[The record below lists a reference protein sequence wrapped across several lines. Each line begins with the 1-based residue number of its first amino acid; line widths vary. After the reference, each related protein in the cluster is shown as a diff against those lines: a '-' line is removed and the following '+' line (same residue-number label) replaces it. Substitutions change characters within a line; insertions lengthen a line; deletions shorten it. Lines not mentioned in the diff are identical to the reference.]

1 MVMNALSIINYRK
14 DRISIMKLSLKN
26 EKILISGYLILGLL
40 FSFVSFLFATPVI
53 ETENDSIFVLLFL
66 LVNAIMISLLISDM
80 CPLKTKNRLIIKWL
94 ILFKIVLYMLIYA
107 IYNFLSTQANISLI
121 VIEWVYIIALIYYYA
136 YI

>member
-26 EKILISGYLILGLL
+26 EKILILGYLILGLL